1 MFCYKCGRL
10 NDDNVN
16 FCGFCGASLIDY
28 KKEAPMNPESCG
40 GHNAFEEKGY
50 NEEINTINDKK
61 ELSILSIFSLI
72 FGISSLLLFIY
83 FSSFNINYY
92 IYKDLFFFFTCVCFF
107 IIFLIIIDIYN
118 DNNFDMVIFSFYINF
133 STFLFIVVYLCY
145 VYLIRFLI

>member
-40 GHNAFEEKGY
+40 GHNAFEEKRY
-50 NEEINTINDKK
+50 NEEINTVNDKK

-83 FSSFNINYY
+83 FAGFNIPDD
-92 IYKDLFFFFTCVCFF
+92 IYNDLVF
-107 IIFLIIIDIYN
+107 ILPSFSLISLILSIIDIYN